1 MRRQLPVIASILLI
15 VAVIALIYLRD
26 SRNVPEPAPAAQIR
40 VFPQITNTDFRSVR
54 LMDPSEPQDAL
65 VLAWNASTQT
75 WVVPGTNTPPLDQ
88 QQVDVLLTVLARMTF
103 TDSVAPG
110 EGGFASYGLGNDGRF
125 VIEFTTLNG
134 IQHRIKAGNLSDSG
148 TAYFV
153 RIDELD
159 RVSIVDRERIDYL
172 IATMTQPP
180 LQAA

>member
-1 MRRQLPVIASILLI
+1 MRRQVPVLASILLI

-26 SRNVPEPAPAAQIR
+26 SRNVPESVPTAQIR
-40 VFPQITNTDFRSVR
+40 AFPQLTNSDLRSVR
-54 LMDPSEPQDAL
+54 LMDPTASQNAL

-75 WVVPGTNTPPLDQ
+75 WVIPGSDTPQLDQ

-103 TDSVAPG
+103 VDSIAPG

-134 IQHRIKAGNLSDSG
+134 IQHRIKVGNLTDSG
-148 TAYFV
+148 SAYFV

-159 RVSIVDRERIDYL
+159 RVSIIDRERMDYL
-172 IATMTQPP
+172 IATMAQPP
-180 LQAA
+180 LLTP